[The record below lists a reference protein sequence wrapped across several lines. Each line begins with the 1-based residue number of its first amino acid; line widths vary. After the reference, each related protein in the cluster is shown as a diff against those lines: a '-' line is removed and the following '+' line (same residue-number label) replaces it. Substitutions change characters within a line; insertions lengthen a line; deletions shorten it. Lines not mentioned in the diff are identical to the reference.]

1 MTPVTDQEN
10 KNAGEQAIEALLYAP
25 VGLASL
31 AKAVFPRLVEVGRA
45 ELTAGNLSGQFTAAK
60 LAGKLALR
68 EARDEL
74 NRSGERQGSGQ
85 AAASN
90 NLSSTNGTGNGKGTA
105 GAAPRTVRSTTTA
118 GPEAELLAIPDYD
131 SLSASQVLPR
141 LVALSPEELEAVR
154 SYEDGHRGRRTVLAK
169 IAQMQSSSE

>member
-10 KNAGEQAIEALLYAP
+10 KSADEQAIEALLYAP

-85 AAASN
+85 AASN
-90 NLSSTNGTGNGKGTA
+90 NLSSTNGTGNGQGTA

-141 LVALSPEELEAVR
+141 LVALNPEELEAVR